1 MFIVYIVMRSIL
13 FGSIGVLAESSE
25 IQRRAFNYA
34 FKEFGLDWY
43 WNVANYIKMLQKPGG
58 LNRIADYS
66 YYNLDQ
72 NDIKKIHDLKVK
84 YFKSL
89 SKNNLKPR
97 KGILEVIDYGL
108 KNHIKIGFITT
119 TNKLTLDL
127 ITDNLSGYIDFSKFD
142 LITSDE
148 NVSNRKPHPDIYNY
162 ALEKLNLDRLNSVSI
177 ENTIKSC
184 ESSIKADLC
193 TLFYPGEYTLFSK
206 NDKITY
212 DIFKSIKTFF
222 EERQI

>member
-1 MFIVYIVMRSIL
+1 MKSIF

-25 IQRRAFNYA
+25 IQRRAFNEA

-43 WNVANYIKMLQKPGG
+43 WNVANYIKLLQKPGG
-58 LNRIADYS
+58 LNRIAEYS
-66 YYNLDQ
+66 NYNLNQ
-72 NDIKKIHDLKVK
+72 NDIEKIHDLKVK
-84 YFKSL
+84 HFKFL

-97 KGILEVIDYGL
+97 KGILEAIDYGL

-127 ITDNLSGYIDFSKFD
+127 IKDNLSEYIDFSKFD

-148 NVSNRKPHPDIYNY
+148 DVSNRKPHPDIYNY
-162 ALEKLNLDRLNSVSI
+162 ALEKLNLDRLNSISI
-177 ENTIKSC
+177 ENTIESC

-193 TLFYPGEYTLFSK
+193 TLFYPGEYTPFSE

-212 DIFKSIKTFF
+212 DVFKSIKNFF
-222 EERQI
+222 EER

>member
-1 MFIVYIVMRSIL
+1 MKSIF

-25 IQRRAFNYA
+25 IQRRAFNEA

-43 WNVANYIKMLQKPGG
+43 WNVANYIKLLQKPGG
-58 LNRIADYS
+58 LNRIAEYS
-66 YYNLDQ
+66 NYNLNQ

-84 YFKSL
+84 HFKFL

-97 KGILEVIDYGL
+97 KGILEAIDYGL

-119 TNKLTLDL
+119 TNKSTLDL
-127 ITDNLSGYIDFSKFD
+127 ITDNLSDYIDFSKFD

-148 NVSNRKPHPDIYNY
+148 DVLNRKPHPDIYNY
-162 ALEKLNLDRLNSVSI
+162 ALEKLNLDRLNSISI
-177 ENTIKSC
+177 ENTIESC

-193 TLFYPGEYTLFSK
+193 TLFYPGEYTPFSE
-206 NDKITY
+206 NNEITY
-212 DIFKSIKTFF
+212 DVFKSIKKFF
-222 EERQI
+222 EER

>member
-1 MFIVYIVMRSIL
+1 MFIVYNVMRSIL

-58 LNRIADYS
+58 FNRIADYS
-66 YYNLDQ
+66 NYNLNQ

-127 ITDNLSGYIDFSKFD
+127 IRDNLSEYIDFSKFD

-148 NVSNRKPHPDIYNY
+148 DVSNRKPHPDIFNY
-162 ALEKLNLDRLNSVSI
+162 ALEKLNLDRYNSISI
-177 ENTIKSC
+177 ENTIESC
-184 ESSIKADLC
+184 NSSIKADLC
-193 TLFYPGEYTLFSK
+193 TLFYPGEYTPFSE

-212 DIFKSIKTFF
+212 DIFKSIKFFF
-222 EERQI
+222 EER

>member
-66 YYNLDQ
+66 NYKLNK

-84 YFKSL
+84 HFKSL
-89 SKNNLKPR
+89 SKNKLKPR
-97 KGILEVIDYGL
+97 KGILDVIDFGL

-119 TNKLTLDL
+119 TNQSTLDL
-127 ITDNLSGYIDFSKFD
+127 ITDNLTEYIDFSKFD

-148 NVSNRKPHPDIYNY
+148 DVSNRKPYPDIYNY
-162 ALEKLNLDRLNSVSI
+162 ALEELNLDRLNSIAI
-177 ENTIKSC
+177 ENTIESC
-184 ESSIKADLC
+184 DSAIKADLR
-193 TLFYPGEYTLFSK
+193 TLFYPGEYTPFNE

-212 DIFKSIKTFF
+212 DIFKSIKNFF
-222 EERQI
+222 EER

>member
-1 MFIVYIVMRSIL
+1 MKSIL
-13 FGSIGVLAESSE
+13 FGSIGVLTESSE
-25 IQRRAFNYA
+25 IQRRAFNEA

-66 YYNLDQ
+66 NYKLNK

-84 YFKSL
+84 YFKFL
-89 SKNNLKPR
+89 SKNKLKPR

-119 TNKLTLDL
+119 TNQSTLDL
-127 ITDNLSGYIDFSKFD
+127 ITDNLTEYIDFSKFD

-148 NVSNRKPHPDIYNY
+148 DVSNRKPYPDIYNY
-162 ALEKLNLDRLNSVSI
+162 ALEELNLDRLNSIAI
-177 ENTIKSC
+177 ENTIESC
-184 ESSIKADLC
+184 DSAIKADLR
-193 TLFYPGEYTLFSK
+193 TLFYPGEYTPFSE

-212 DIFKSIKTFF
+212 DIFKSIKDFF
-222 EERQI
+222 EER

>member
-1 MFIVYIVMRSIL
+1 MKSIF

-25 IQRRAFNYA
+25 IQRRAFNEA

-43 WNVANYIKMLQKPGG
+43 WNVANYIKLLQKPGG
-58 LNRIADYS
+58 LNRIAEYS
-66 YYNLDQ
+66 NYNLNQ

-84 YFKSL
+84 HFKSL
-89 SKNNLKPR
+89 SKNKLKPR

-119 TNKLTLDL
+119 TNQSTLDL
-127 ITDNLSGYIDFSKFD
+127 ITDNLTEYIDFSKFD

-148 NVSNRKPHPDIYNY
+148 DVSNRKPYPDIYNY
-162 ALEKLNLDRLNSVSI
+162 ALEKLNLDRLSSITI
-177 ENTIKSC
+177 ENTIESC
-184 ESSIKADLC
+184 ESSIKADLH
-193 TLFYPGEYTLFSK
+193 TLFFPGEYTPFSE

-212 DIFKSIKTFF
+212 DIFKSVKNFF
-222 EERQI
+222 EER

>member
-13 FGSIGVLAESSE
+13 LGSIGVLAESSE

-43 WNVANYIKMLQKPGG
+43 WNVANYIKMLQRPGG

-66 YYNLDQ
+66 NYNLDQ
-72 NDIKKIHDLKVK
+72 KDIKKIHDLKVK

-127 ITDNLSGYIDFSKFD
+127 IRINLSEYIDFSKFD
-142 LITSDE
+142 LITSEE

-162 ALEKLNLDRLNSVSI
+162 AIEKLNLDRSDSISI
-177 ENTIKSC
+177 ENTIESC
-184 ESSIKADLC
+184 NSSIKADLC
-193 TLFYPGEYTLFSK
+193 TFFYPGEYTPFCE

-212 DIFKSIKTFF
+212 DIFKSIKFFF
-222 EERQI
+222 EER

>member
-1 MFIVYIVMRSIL
+1 MFIVYVVMRSIL

-66 YYNLDQ
+66 NYNLNQ

-97 KGILEVIDYGL
+97 KGILEVIDYGF

-119 TNKLTLDL
+119 TTKSTLDL
-127 ITDNLSGYIDFSKFD
+127 ITDNLSEYIDFSKFD

-148 NVSNRKPHPDIYNY
+148 DVSNRKPYPDIYNY
-162 ALEKLNLDRLNSVSI
+162 ALEELNLDRLNSIAI
-177 ENTIKSC
+177 ENTIESC
-184 ESSIKADLC
+184 NSATKADLR
-193 TLFYPGEYTLFSK
+193 TLFYPGEYTPFNE

-212 DIFKSIKTFF
+212 DIFKSIKDFF
-222 EERQI
+222 EER

>member
-1 MFIVYIVMRSIL
+1 MKSIL
-13 FGSIGVLAESSE
+13 FGSIGVLTESSE
-25 IQRRAFNYA
+25 IQRRAFNEA

-66 YYNLDQ
+66 NYNLNQ

-97 KGILEVIDYGL
+97 KGILEVIDYGF

-119 TNKLTLDL
+119 TTKSTLDL
-127 ITDNLSGYIDFSKFD
+127 ITDNLSEYIDFSKFD

-148 NVSNRKPHPDIYNY
+148 DVSNRKPYPDIYNY
-162 ALEKLNLDRLNSVSI
+162 ALEELNLDRLNSIAI
-177 ENTIKSC
+177 ENTIESC
-184 ESSIKADLC
+184 NSAIKADLR
-193 TLFYPGEYTLFSK
+193 TLFYPGEYTPFNE

-212 DIFKSIKTFF
+212 DIFKSIKNFF
-222 EERQI
+222 EER

>member
-1 MFIVYIVMRSIL
+1 MKSIF

-25 IQRRAFNYA
+25 IQRRAFNEA
-34 FKEFGLDWY
+34 FKEFGLGWY
-43 WNVANYIKMLQKPGG
+43 WNVANYIRLLQKPGG
-58 LNRIADYS
+58 LTRIAEYS
-66 YYNLDQ
+66 NYKLNK

-84 YFKSL
+84 HFKFL

-127 ITDNLSGYIDFSKFD
+127 IKDNLSEYIDFSKFD

-148 NVSNRKPHPDIYNY
+148 DVSNRKPHPDVYNY
-162 ALEKLNLDRLNSVSI
+162 AIEKLNLDRLNSISI
-177 ENTIKSC
+177 ENTIESC
-184 ESSIKADLC
+184 EASIKADLC
-193 TLFYPGEYTLFSK
+193 TLFYPGEYTPFSE

-212 DIFKSIKTFF
+212 DIFKSIKNFF
-222 EERQI
+222 EKR